1 MWHMSMSISKASR
14 RDKIS
19 RWRGMVVVAVVAVQ
33 KKKRETDLL
42 NVISGDVVGVVGCH
56 HGLHL
61 HQVLLH
67 LSHTQYI
74 YIYIHYMIERCTL
87 SLSLTIS
94 TFSIQN
100 QTKLRPAIVQVQREA
115 HSLSL
120 SLSLWFSGFLCVPTF
135 PFYLLAIAMM
145 LPHGNKILE
154 SVNRKWKRERRAT
167 HTHYIGVGAFGLLL
181 FYWFWLFLHTMG
193 SVSWTACSC
202 PSLYSITW

>member
-1 MWHMSMSISKASR
+1 
-14 RDKIS
+14 
-19 RWRGMVVVAVVAVQ
+19 
-33 KKKRETDLL
+33 
-42 NVISGDVVGVVGCH
+42 
-56 HGLHL
+56 
-61 HQVLLH
+61 
-67 LSHTQYI
+67 
-74 YIYIHYMIERCTL
+74 MIERCTL

-154 SVNRKWKRERRAT
+154 SVNRK
-167 HTHYIGVGAFGLLL
+167 
-181 FYWFWLFLHTMG
+181 
-193 SVSWTACSC
+193 
-202 PSLYSITW
+202 